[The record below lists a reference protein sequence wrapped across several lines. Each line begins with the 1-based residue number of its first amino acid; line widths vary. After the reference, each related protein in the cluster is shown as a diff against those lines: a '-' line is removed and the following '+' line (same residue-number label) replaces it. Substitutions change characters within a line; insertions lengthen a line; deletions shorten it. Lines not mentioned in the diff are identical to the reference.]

1 MSKSIDYVDKLFS
14 NARALIDCDRAIMV
28 KRYGEAAV
36 SFVEK
41 TAELMP
47 EPNADNYKIKSM
59 LLIAYDKGFS
69 DALDMLERVVV
80 ADAE

>member
-1 MSKSIDYVDKLFS
+1 
-14 NARALIDCDRAIMV
+14 MV

-59 LLIAYDKGFS
+59 LLIAYDKGFA